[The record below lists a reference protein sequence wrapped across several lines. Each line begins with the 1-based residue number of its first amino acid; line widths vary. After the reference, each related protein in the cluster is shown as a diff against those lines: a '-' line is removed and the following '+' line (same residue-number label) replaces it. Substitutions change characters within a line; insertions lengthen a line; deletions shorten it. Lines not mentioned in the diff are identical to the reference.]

1 MIVTIPLPKKK
12 VYLKSMLLPKSK
24 TNIFYL
30 CLLVISLRLVGCA
43 PFEDNIK
50 TSKLD
55 DQPAAEKAPIIDL
68 NATQTLPKS
77 AAELE
82 DQKLEDSKQLSEQ
95 ILTTE
100 SEEQANIEQQEPE
113 APVDLWQRLR
123 DGFEITPEKLPYT
136 ANKQLNRYLK
146 NPHNLNILFKR
157 STPYLFHV
165 TEQLENANLPLELAL
180 LPIVES
186 NYDPLAYS
194 PSHAVGL
201 WQFIPSTATSLGLER
216 SRWYEGRRD
225 VVQSTAAAATYLAY
239 LNKQFSGNWMHALAA
254 YNSGE
259 GAVRKAIRKNRRL
272 GKTTD
277 FWSLRL
283 PRETKN
289 YVPQLMALA
298 SIVKDAEK
306 HQIKLPEIENS
317 SFFDIVELPGQIELA
332 KIIEVTG
339 VDEVI
344 FTKLNS
350 AYRRSVT
357 PPKTGYSVLLPVD
370 KSGVLSDFLATT
382 DPSTW
387 AQYRE
392 YIVQSGD
399 TLSHIAKR
407 YQQTTTQIK
416 STNRLRNDF
425 LRVGQILRIPPN
437 GEIAVLTEYKT
448 LQTQTYTVV
457 AGDTLS
463 EIAEKHKVSVRNLKR
478 SNNLTNNLINVGQV
492 LLIKA
497 PSNPKATPIRKL
509 NYQVRSGDSLY
520 LIAKKFN
527 LKISDITSWNKLD
540 KNKYLQ
546 PGQRLTLYI
555 NPLRI

>member
-1 MIVTIPLPKKK
+1 MLSKPKN
-12 VYLKSMLLPKSK
+12 
-24 TNIFYL
+24 NIIYL
-30 CLLVISLRLVGCA
+30 CLLLISLRLVGCA
-43 PFEDNIK
+43 SVTEDV
-50 TSKLD
+50 
-55 DQPAAEKAPIIDL
+55 QQQAEQALEPVPIVDL
-68 NATQTLPKS
+68 NAPVALPKGPMP
-77 AAELE
+77 ADAE
-82 DQKLEDSKQLSEQ
+82 KG
-95 ILTTE
+95 TE
-100 SEEQANIEQQEPE
+100 SKDLAKDNETQLADQLNQPQQTEPQ
-113 APVDLWQRLR
+113 PVPSIDAWQRLR
-123 DGFEITPEKLPYT
+123 QGFEITPNKLPYS
-136 ANKQLNRYLK
+136 ANKQLQRYLK
-146 NPHNLNILFKR
+146 NPHNLNLLYEHSAPF
-157 STPYLFHV
+157 LFHV

-225 VVQSTAAAATYLAY
+225 VIHSTAAAMTYLGY
-239 LNKQFSGNWMHALAA
+239 LNKQFNGNWLHALAA

-259 GAVRKAIRKNRRL
+259 GVVRKAIRKNRRL
-272 GKTTD
+272 GKSTE

-298 SIVKDAEK
+298 FIVKHSEK
-306 HQIKLPEIENS
+306 LEVKLPQIDNKAYFS
-317 SFFDIVELPGQIELA
+317 VVELPAQIELD
-332 KIIEVTG
+332 KIIEVTE
-339 VDEVI
+339 VDDAI

-357 PPKTGYSVLLPVD
+357 PPEPGYHVLLPVE
-370 KSGVLSDFLATT
+370 KSQLLSDFLATS
-382 DPSTW
+382 DPATW
-387 AQYRE
+387 AEYRE
-392 YIVQSGD
+392 YIVKSGD

-407 YQQTTTQIK
+407 YKQTTAQIK
-416 STNRLRNDF
+416 ITNRLRNDF
-425 LRVGQILRIPPN
+425 LRIGQVLRIPPI
-437 GEIAVLTEYKT
+437 GEVAVLTEYKT
-448 LQTQTYTVV
+448 PPTRTYIVS

-463 EIAEKHKVSVRNLKR
+463 QIAVKHKVSISSLKR
-478 SNNLTNNLINVGQV
+478 ANNLTSNLIKVGQELV
-492 LLIKA
+492 IKA
-497 PSNPKATPIRKL
+497 PASGPKTTPVRKL

-520 LIAKKFN
+520 LIAKRFD
-527 LKISDITSWNKLD
+527 LKINDITSWNKLD

>member
-1 MIVTIPLPKKK
+1 VL
-12 VYLKSMLLPKSK
+12 SK
-24 TNIFYL
+24 PINKIIYL
-30 CLLVISLRLVGCA
+30 CLLLLSLRLVGCA
-43 PFEDNIK
+43 SVTENIQEQVEEPKYLAPIVDLNEQKTISNAEPQIDSK
-50 TSKLD
+50 TSLESPELPNKANPQIAEQLQETTEEVAQSIEP
-55 DQPAAEKAPIIDL
+55 QPAPPID
-68 NATQTLPKS
+68 T
-77 AAELE
+77 
-82 DQKLEDSKQLSEQ
+82 
-95 ILTTE
+95 
-100 SEEQANIEQQEPE
+100 
-113 APVDLWQRLR
+113 WQRLR
-123 DGFEITPEKLPYT
+123 QGFEITPNKLPYS
-136 ANKQLNRYLK
+136 ANKQLQRYLK
-146 NPHNLNILFKR
+146 NPHNLNLLFED
-157 STPYLFHV
+157 SAPFLFHV

-201 WQFIPSTATSLGLER
+201 WQFIASTATSLGLER

-225 VVQSTAAAATYLAY
+225 VVHSTAAAATYLAY
-239 LNKQFSGNWMHALAA
+239 LNKQFNGNWLHALAA

-259 GAVRKAIRKNRRL
+259 GVVRKAIRKNRRL
-272 GKTTD
+272 GKSTD

-298 SIVKDAEK
+298 YIVKDAETLEV
-306 HQIKLPEIENS
+306 KLP
-317 SFFDIVELPGQIELA
+317 DIANTAYFSVVELPAQIELD

-339 VDEVI
+339 VDDAI

-357 PPKTGYSVLLPVD
+357 PPEPGYHILLPVE
-370 KSGVLSDFLATT
+370 KSQLLSDFLNTS
-382 DPSTW
+382 DPATW
-387 AQYRE
+387 AEYRE
-392 YIVQSGD
+392 YIVKSGD

-407 YQQTTTQIK
+407 YEQTTAQIK
-416 STNRLRNDF
+416 ITNRLRNDF
-425 LRVGQILRIPPN
+425 LRVGQVLRIPPI
-437 GEIAVLTEYKT
+437 GEVAVLTEYKT
-448 LQTQTYTVV
+448 PPTRTYIVS

-463 EIAEKHKVSVRNLKR
+463 EIAAKHRVSISSLKR
-478 SNNLTNNLINVGQV
+478 ANNLTSNLIKVGQELV
-492 LLIKA
+492 IKA
-497 PSNPKATPIRKL
+497 PTSGPKTTPVRKL

-520 LIAKKFN
+520 LIAKRFD
-527 LKISDITSWNKLD
+527 LKITDITSWNKLD

>member
-1 MIVTIPLPKKK
+1 MVI
-12 VYLKSMLLPKSK
+12 PKSK
-24 TNIFYL
+24 TNLLYL
-30 CLLVISLRLVGCA
+30 CLLVISLKLGGCV
-43 PFEDNIK
+43 PLDDNIK
-50 TSKLD
+50 TPETSG
-55 DQPAAEKAPIIDL
+55 QPVAEKAPIVDL
-68 NATQTLPKS
+68 NAPQALPKS
-77 AAELE
+77 AG
-82 DQKLEDSKQLSEQ
+82 KLEKKTEDKDTTTSE
-95 ILTTE
+95 IELVL
-100 SEEQANIEQQEPE
+100 EQAIVQQEGPK
-113 APVDLWQRLR
+113 PILDIWQRLR

-146 NPHNLNILFKR
+146 NPYNLNILFKR

-272 GKTTD
+272 GRSTD

-283 PRETKN
+283 PQETKN

-306 HQIKLPEIENS
+306 YQIKLPEIANS
-317 SFFDIVELPGQIELA
+317 SFFDIVELPKQIELA

-339 VDEVI
+339 VDEAI
-344 FTKLNS
+344 FTQLNS

-370 KSGVLSDFLATT
+370 KSSLLSEFLVTT

-425 LRVGQILRIPPN
+425 LRVGQILRIPPT
-437 GEIAVLTEYKT
+437 GEVAVLTEYKT

-463 EIAEKHKVSVRNLKR
+463 EIAEKHKISVRNLKR
-478 SNNLTNNLINVGQV
+478 SNNLTNNLIRVGQV
-492 LLIKA
+492 LIIKA

-527 LKISDITSWNKLD
+527 LKIADITSWNKLD

-555 NPLRI
+555 NPLQI

>member
-1 MIVTIPLPKKK
+1 MPNKANPQIAEQLQETTEEVAQSIEP
-12 VYLKSMLLPKSK
+12 
-24 TNIFYL
+24 
-30 CLLVISLRLVGCA
+30 
-43 PFEDNIK
+43 
-50 TSKLD
+50 
-55 DQPAAEKAPIIDL
+55 QPAPPID
-68 NATQTLPKS
+68 A
-77 AAELE
+77 
-82 DQKLEDSKQLSEQ
+82 
-95 ILTTE
+95 
-100 SEEQANIEQQEPE
+100 
-113 APVDLWQRLR
+113 WQRLR
-123 DGFEITPEKLPYT
+123 QGFEITPNKLPYS
-136 ANKQLNRYLK
+136 ANKQLQRYLK
-146 NPHNLNILFKR
+146 NPHNLNLLFED
-157 STPYLFHV
+157 SAPFLFHV

-201 WQFIPSTATSLGLER
+201 WQFIASTATSLGLER

-225 VVQSTAAAATYLAY
+225 VVHSTAAAATYLAY
-239 LNKQFSGNWMHALAA
+239 LNKQFNGNWLHALAA

-259 GAVRKAIRKNRRL
+259 GVVRKAIRKNRRL
-272 GKTTD
+272 GKSTD

-298 SIVKDAEK
+298 YIVKDAETLEV
-306 HQIKLPEIENS
+306 KLP
-317 SFFDIVELPGQIELA
+317 DIANTAYFSVVELPAEIELD

-339 VDEVI
+339 VDDAI

-357 PPKTGYSVLLPVD
+357 PPEPGYHILLPVE
-370 KSGVLSDFLATT
+370 KSQLLSDFLNTS
-382 DPSTW
+382 DPATW
-387 AQYRE
+387 AEYRE
-392 YIVQSGD
+392 YIVKSGD

-407 YQQTTTQIK
+407 YEQTTAQIK
-416 STNRLRNDF
+416 ITNRLRNDF
-425 LRVGQILRIPPN
+425 LRVGQVLRIPPI
-437 GEIAVLTEYKT
+437 GEVAVLTEYKT
-448 LQTQTYTVV
+448 PPTRTYIVS

-463 EIAEKHKVSVRNLKR
+463 EIAAKHRVSISSLKR
-478 SNNLTNNLINVGQV
+478 ANNLTSNLIKVGQELV
-492 LLIKA
+492 IKA
-497 PSNPKATPIRKL
+497 PTSGPKTTPVRKL

-520 LIAKKFN
+520 LIAKRFD
-527 LKISDITSWNKLD
+527 LKITDITSWNKLD